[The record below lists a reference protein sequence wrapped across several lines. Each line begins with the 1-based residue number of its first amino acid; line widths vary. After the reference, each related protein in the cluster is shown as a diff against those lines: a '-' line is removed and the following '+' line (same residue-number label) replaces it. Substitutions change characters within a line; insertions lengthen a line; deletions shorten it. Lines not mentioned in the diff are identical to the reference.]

1 MDQLIILNLKSPH
14 LMKTIFKTLL
24 ALGAT
29 ISVSLAQQD
38 KPANPTGF
46 IRLVNGVAEGSGK
59 IQLMIDGDDMRPEGY
74 KLGDATGGMGLR
86 AGAHKVVIK
95 KEGLEDGSTTVVL
108 EKDQTVT
115 LIPFSEKVP
124 ASDKR
129 PAYFRIQILRLKQN
143 EVQTGRLATFVSVS
157 ANLEIKVDLQDESG
171 KFASANVKRLAI
183 AELPLNYSEG
193 YAPAKVN
200 GVAISPIPIGGAG
213 NYVVVLYDTPEGK
226 VGSVYFR
233 DFKFV
238 SAD

>member
-1 MDQLIILNLKSPH
+1 
-14 LMKTIFKTLL
+14 MKTIFKTLL
-24 ALGAT
+24 AIGGT

-46 IRLVNGVAEGSGK
+46 IRVVNGVAQGPGN
-59 IQLMIDGDDMRPEGY
+59 INVMIDGDDMRPQGY

-86 AGAHKVVIK
+86 AGTHKVVIK
-95 KEGLEDGSTTVVL
+95 KEGLEDGSTSVVL

-129 PAYFRIQILRLKQN
+129 PAYFRIQILRLRQHDV
-143 EVQTGRLATFVSVS
+143 ESGRLATFVSVS
-157 ANLEIKVDLQDESG
+157 ANPEIKVDLQDEGG
-171 KFASANVKRLAI
+171 KSASAYVKRLAI
-183 AELPLNYSEG
+183 AEMPLNYTQG

-200 GVAISPIPIGGAG
+200 GVSISPIPIGGAG

-226 VGSVYFR
+226 VESLYFR
-233 DFKFV
+233 DFKFL
-238 SAD
+238 SPD

>member
-1 MDQLIILNLKSPH
+1 
-14 LMKTIFKTLL
+14 MKTIFKTLL
-24 ALGAT
+24 AIGGT

-46 IRLVNGVAEGSGK
+46 IRVVNGVAQGPGNISV
-59 IQLMIDGDDMRPEGY
+59 MIDGEDMRPQGY

-86 AGAHKVVIK
+86 AGTHKVVIK
-95 KEGLEDGSTTVVL
+95 KEGLEDGSTSVVL

-129 PAYFRIQILRLKQN
+129 PAYFRIQILRLRQHDV
-143 EVQTGRLATFVSVS
+143 ESGRLATFVSVS
-157 ANLEIKVDLQDESG
+157 ANPEIKVDLQDEGG
-171 KFASANVKRLAI
+171 KSASAYVKRLAI
-183 AELPLNYSEG
+183 AEMPLNYTQG

-238 SAD
+238 SAE

>member
-1 MDQLIILNLKSPH
+1 
-14 LMKTIFKTLL
+14 MKTIFKTLL
-24 ALGAT
+24 AIGGT

-46 IRLVNGVAEGSGK
+46 IRVVNGVAQGPGNISV
-59 IQLMIDGDDMRPEGY
+59 MIDGEDMRPQGY

-86 AGAHKVVIK
+86 AGTHKVVIK
-95 KEGLEDGSTTVVL
+95 KEGLEDGSTSVVL

-129 PAYFRIQILRLKQN
+129 PAYFRIQILRLRQHDV
-143 EVQTGRLATFVSVS
+143 ESGRLATFVSVS
-157 ANLEIKVDLQDESG
+157 ANPEIKVDLQDEGG
-171 KFASANVKRLAI
+171 KFASAYVKRLAI
-183 AELPLNYSEG
+183 AEMPLNYTQG

-200 GVAISPIPIGGAG
+200 GVAINPIPIGGAG

-226 VGSVYFR
+226 VESLYFR
-233 DFKFV
+233 DFKFL
-238 SAD
+238 SPD

>member
-1 MDQLIILNLKSPH
+1 
-14 LMKTIFKTLL
+14 MKTIFKTLL
-24 ALGAT
+24 AIGGT

-46 IRLVNGVAEGSGK
+46 IRVVNGVAQGPGNISV
-59 IQLMIDGDDMRPEGY
+59 MIDGEDMRPQGY

-86 AGAHKVVIK
+86 AGTHKVVIK
-95 KEGLEDGSTTVVL
+95 KEGLEDGSTSVVL

-129 PAYFRIQILRLKQN
+129 PAYFRIQILRLRQHDV
-143 EVQTGRLATFVSVS
+143 ESGRLATFVSVS
-157 ANLEIKVDLQDESG
+157 ANPEIKVDLQDEGG
-171 KFASANVKRLAI
+171 KSASAYVKRLAI
-183 AELPLNYSEG
+183 AEMPLNYTQG

-200 GVAISPIPIGGAG
+200 GVAISPIPIGGDG

-238 SAD
+238 SAE